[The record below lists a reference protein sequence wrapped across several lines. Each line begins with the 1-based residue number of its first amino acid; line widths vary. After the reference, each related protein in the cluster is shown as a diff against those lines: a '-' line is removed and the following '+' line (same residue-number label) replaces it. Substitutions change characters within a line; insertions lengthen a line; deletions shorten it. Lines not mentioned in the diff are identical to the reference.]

1 MSNGKKR
8 MMKTWKDIQDLS
20 ARLFLQW
27 LRGLDGEGGR
37 EVPGEMS
44 ERIARQERYDA
55 WQAYRK
61 GLRYRR
67 RRHAG
72 WWAAAAAVVCVAA
85 TGAWWFWSRGEAV
98 EPQQVL
104 PVVQQHAIEPGS
116 RKAVLTLADGSV
128 WALRDSSMMVGEH
141 EDWQVDSVGLQ
152 VAAPDT
158 AVPLAYNMLE
168 VPRGGEF
175 FLALPDGTQVWLNS
189 ETVLRF
195 PSRFAEGVRE
205 VQLEGEAYFDVAH
218 EEGSVF
224 RVKMAEGVITVLGTE
239 FCATAYPDERLAA
252 TLVEGS
258 IAFRAQDGTFAELHP
273 NQRLEYDNQAGKI
286 EVQEVDPWL
295 YTSWKED
302 IFCFED
308 RSLED
313 IMAVLSRW
321 YNVQVTFE
329 EDGLRNLR
337 LSGTLDKYSEIEPF
351 LRLFEAGADVKFDIR
366 QRQIVVKK
374 R

>member
-1 MSNGKKR
+1 MP
-8 MMKTWKDIQDLS
+8 
-20 ARLFLQW
+20 A
-27 LRGLDGEGGR
+27 GGR
-37 EVPGEMS
+37 RQPQWFVLRQRGHGGSGAGE
-44 ERIARQERYDA
+44 
-55 WQAYRK
+55 
-61 GLRYRR
+61 RR
-67 RRHAG
+67 
-72 WWAAAAAVVCVAA
+72 
-85 TGAWWFWSRGEAV
+85 
-98 EPQQVL
+98 
-104 PVVQQHAIEPGS
+104 
-116 RKAVLTLADGSV
+116 VLTLADGSV

-152 VAAPDT
+152 VAVPDT
-158 AVPLAYNMLE
+158 AAPLAYNMLE

-195 PSRFAEGVRE
+195 PSCFAEGVRE

-224 RVKMAEGVITVLGTE
+224 RVKMAGGVITVLGTE
-239 FCATAYPDERLAA
+239 FCATAYPEERLAA

-258 IAFRAQDGTFAELHP
+258 IAFRAQDGDSAELHP

>member
-1 MSNGKKR
+1 M
-8 MMKTWKDIQDLS
+8 S

-27 LRGLDGEGGR
+27 LRGLDEEGK
-37 EVPGEMS
+37 ENIPGKMS

-158 AVPLAYNMLE
+158 AAPLAYNMLE

-189 ETVLRF
+189 ETVL
-195 PSRFAEGVRE
+195 S
-205 VQLEGEAYFDVAH
+205 
-218 EEGSVF
+218 
-224 RVKMAEGVITVLGTE
+224 
-239 FCATAYPDERLAA
+239 
-252 TLVEGS
+252 
-258 IAFRAQDGTFAELHP
+258 
-273 NQRLEYDNQAGKI
+273 
-286 EVQEVDPWL
+286 
-295 YTSWKED
+295 
-302 IFCFED
+302 
-308 RSLED
+308 
-313 IMAVLSRW
+313 
-321 YNVQVTFE
+321 
-329 EDGLRNLR
+329 
-337 LSGTLDKYSEIEPF
+337 
-351 LRLFEAGADVKFDIR
+351 
-366 QRQIVVKK
+366 
-374 R
+374 

>member
-1 MSNGKKR
+1 
-8 MMKTWKDIQDLS
+8 MMKTWKDIHDLS

-27 LRGLDGEGGR
+27 LRGLDEEGGG

-152 VAAPDT
+152 VVAPDT
-158 AVPLAYNMLE
+158 AAPLAYNMLE

-195 PSRFAEGVRE
+195 PSLFAEGVR
-205 VQLEGEAYFDVAH
+205 
-218 EEGSVF
+218 
-224 RVKMAEGVITVLGTE
+224 
-239 FCATAYPDERLAA
+239 
-252 TLVEGS
+252 
-258 IAFRAQDGTFAELHP
+258 
-273 NQRLEYDNQAGKI
+273 
-286 EVQEVDPWL
+286 
-295 YTSWKED
+295 
-302 IFCFED
+302 
-308 RSLED
+308 
-313 IMAVLSRW
+313 
-321 YNVQVTFE
+321 
-329 EDGLRNLR
+329 
-337 LSGTLDKYSEIEPF
+337 
-351 LRLFEAGADVKFDIR
+351 
-366 QRQIVVKK
+366 
-374 R
+374 